1 MSDVTSGSDPNLL
14 LDDIKSGAKEALPI
28 LVAIVPFAVLFG
40 AVAIKSGFGV
50 FETVLASAM
59 IYAGASQFVMLDLLG
74 QQTPAWSIIL
84 AVFAVNFR
92 HVLYSAS
99 LSHHLVNFSP
109 IQKAL
114 GFFLLV
120 DPQFATA
127 EARAENGGLR
137 PAYYFAY
144 GLLLYITWIVT
155 TYLGALFGSFI
166 EDPAAL
172 GIDFILPLYFTGLVL
187 GFRQR
192 RFFWPVFLV
201 SGIASMGAYFLFGN
215 PWNIAVGGLAGMAYA
230 AIVSKPEVEAAQ

>member
-1 MSDVTSGSDPNLL
+1 MSNDTSLAPHQHMMSD
-14 LDDIKSGAKEALPI
+14 IRSGAKEALPI

-40 AVAIKSGFGV
+40 AVAIKSGFSVG
-50 FETVLASAM
+50 ETVFASAL

-99 LSHHLVNFSP
+99 ISQHLSNFSP
-109 IQKAL
+109 LQKAL
-114 GFFLLV
+114 SFFLLV

-144 GLLLYITWIVT
+144 GLLLYITWIFT
-155 TYLGALFGSFI
+155 TYLGALFGGFI
-166 EDPAAL
+166 ENPAAW
-172 GIDFILPLYFTGLVL
+172 GIDFILPLYFIGLVL

-192 RFFWPVFLV
+192 RHFWPVFAV
-201 SGIASMGAYFLFGN
+201 SALASMGAYFLFGN
-215 PWNIAVGGLAGMAYA
+215 PWNIAVGGLVGMAYA
-230 AIVSKPEVEAAQ
+230 AIVAKPDVEAAQ